1 MTQIPSVREGRNC
14 VFRVVRVS
22 GTIRKAQEEA
32 IRRARDLILAAQRE
46 QIEKTESTLSGIF
59 GKTSQGEEDTANEV
73 MMVDRS
79 HSEEE
84 DSDG

>member
-1 MTQIPSVREGRNC
+1 M
-14 VFRVVRVS
+14 FRVVRVS